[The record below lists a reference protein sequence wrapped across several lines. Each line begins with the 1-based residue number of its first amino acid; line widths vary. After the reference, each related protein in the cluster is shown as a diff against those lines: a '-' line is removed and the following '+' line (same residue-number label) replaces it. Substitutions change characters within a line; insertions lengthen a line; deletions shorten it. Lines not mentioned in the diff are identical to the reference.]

1 MVKKIQAVWSSKA
14 DSDLKTIYD
23 NHSDKAFIKRTIKTI
38 VANADELV
46 FAEQY
51 QEDEI
56 LGLPYRRFFYKH
68 WKIVYKPKN
77 NFIQIFRVFDT
88 RKDPNAIL

>member
-1 MVKKIQAVWSSKA
+1 MVKKIQAAWGSKA
-14 DSDLKTIYD
+14 KSDLKTIHKR
-23 NHSDKAFIKRTIKTI
+23 HSDKEYIKKVISTI
-38 VANADELV
+38 VANSKQIV

-77 NFIQIFRVFDT
+77 NIIQIFRVFDT
-88 RKDPNAIL
+88 RQDPNDFH